1 MSRGRI
7 WHAPIRFEQRL
18 AYRPRVGRL
27 RHCVRLVILSVEHVG
42 MVPAKFFMTLAVFQ
56 LAVTNIRKPGCD
68 IRLVSLATNF
78 SLGRVLL

>member
-42 MVPAKFFMTLAVFQ
+42 MVPAKFFKQ
-56 LAVTNIRKPGCD
+56 LDDFSG
-68 IRLVSLATNF
+68 VSA
-78 SLGRVLL
+78 GRGEYQEAGLRHPAG